1 MAYFHFFQNWGSSVP
16 KLGRQ
21 MSEKSSWKVLKHNTI
36 LSLFPKLV
44 KYSKIGAA
52 NVRER
57 EMKLKGVKTQ
67 STKWW
72 QTRSSKKAIRLK
84 TQTICKIYKLMA
96 NRALISLSGSKSN
109 LQDLQS
115 DGKPLLWLDLVQNRC
130 QLRMCT
136 SQRGAWVEIWSLWC
150 IQLWLQY
157 GGGRNILDVLVYCY
171 HSAVTITTPLCLALM
186 FIGSTTAKSHF
197 TTWKFKVKRIC
208 PQNFMQPINVNE
220 SHYYQ
225 TLQNISDN
233 TDDHW
238 PCWST

>member
-1 MAYFHFFQNWGSSVP
+1 MAYFHFFKSVP
-16 KLGRQ
+16 KLGRK
-21 MSEKSSWKVLKHNTI
+21 MSEKGRWKVLNTI
-36 LSLFPKLV
+36 
-44 KYSKIGAA
+44 
-52 NVRER
+52 
-57 EMKLKGVKTQ
+57 
-67 STKWW
+67 
-72 QTRSSKKAIRLK
+72 
-84 TQTICKIYKLMA
+84 YKVMA
-96 NRALISLSGSKSN
+96 NKVLIIRLSGSKPRY
-109 LQDLQS
+109 LQIY
-115 DGKPLLWLDLVQNRC
+115 GKPLLWLDLVQNHC
-130 QLRMCT
+130 QLRRCT

-225 TLQNISDN
+225 TLQNISDD